1 MKEKSVNALQ
11 RIETT
16 PTPENLAGEINHYH
30 AKCEEA
36 AGQAVSCAKE
46 AGDRL
51 LKAKESLGHGQWTAW
66 LQKNFEGAPRTA
78 QAYMRI
84 ANNWGELQQKR
95 SSASHLSI
103 RGALGELSSSVGS
116 SEEEA
121 SFDMEL
127 LAIRERLACADT
139 LQEVAAAVR
148 MSGEL
153 YHRKAEVSVRTA
165 REGGQKVLELE
176 EFAAESGLVALQRKM
191 LSASVPADMLE
202 QWRVVASIPEDKFES
217 FIEKCRPPSTK
228 ELTIAAVVN
237 FGLAERTKAYRRR
250 RARV

>member
-1 MKEKSVNALQ
+1 MNALQ

-16 PTPENLAGEINHYH
+16 PTPENLTGEINHYH

-36 AGQAVSCAKE
+36 VGQAVLYAKE

-51 LKAKESLGHGQWTAW
+51 LKVKESLGHGQWLPW
-66 LQKNFEGAPRTA
+66 LQKDFDGAPRTA

-121 SFDMEL
+121 AVDMEL

-139 LQEVAAAVR
+139 LKEFVAVAR
-148 MSGEL
+148 MSDEL
-153 YHRKAEVSVRTA
+153 RHRKAEENVRLA
-165 REGGQKVLELE
+165 REAGKQALELE
-176 EFAAESGLVALQRKM
+176 EFANEKGLAAPLREV

-237 FGLAERTKAYRRR
+237 FGLAVRKAAL
-250 RARV
+250 AR